1 MFFLAMLVHP
11 DGQAKAQ
18 AEVDRVVG
26 LDRLP
31 EVEDRERLPYLEAE
45 VNERLR

>member
-1 MFFLAMLVHP
+1 MFFLVMLVYP

-18 AEVDRVVG
+18 AEVDRVVDP
-26 LDRLP
+26 DRLP
-31 EVEDRERLPYLEAE
+31 EVEDRERLPYVEAV